1 MKEKKEKFK
10 KVYSNLK
17 MMMNF
22 LVLALKRYR
31 VHIRIQNENL
41 KKGKMLNNKCRHS
54 IRSTVLKS
62 SHENKNG
69 NFK

>member
-22 LVLALKRYR
+22 LVLALKRYGSYKN
-31 VHIRIQNENL
+31 IDKNL
-41 KKGKMLNNKCRHS
+41 KKGKMPNNKCRYS
-54 IRSTVLKS
+54 IRSTVLQS

-69 NFK
+69 NLK

>member
-1 MKEKKEKFK
+1 MKEKIEERIREVTLNMKVKKKMKGKKEKIK

-31 VHIRIQNENL
+31 VHIRI
-41 KKGKMLNNKCRHS
+41 
-54 IRSTVLKS
+54 
-62 SHENKNG
+62 
-69 NFK
+69 